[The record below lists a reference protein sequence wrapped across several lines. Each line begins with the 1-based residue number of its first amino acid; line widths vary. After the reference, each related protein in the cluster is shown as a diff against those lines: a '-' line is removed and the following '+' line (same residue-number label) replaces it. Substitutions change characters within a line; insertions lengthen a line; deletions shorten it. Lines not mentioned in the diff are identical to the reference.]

1 MKCIKER
8 AKVSSLE
15 VFSKR
20 DKNLHT
26 SSFDEFRTVFFG
38 GFSFLFLGIGL
49 MRFWYQFNFYNLH
62 FSADYGS
69 VTVGANLTRV
79 AVMVLFVI
87 ILYRVGVTRTVRLIF
102 LWSGLILM
110 TASSLFY
117 FIDLFFM
124 TDSFET
130 TRFIVGGIGLVGGE
144 MIWIFFLQRLRPGEA
159 FLCIAGGLALSC
171 LLSLLAGYVNAGVM
185 GMLNLF
191 VPAFSIFA
199 YWRSMDI
206 LNKREDDP
214 HKDDDTRYRDDPQI
228 RFGLYQVIA
237 AFFLYALLLGMA
249 LGYPDGRL
257 RELSQTARSLHQ
269 LLVIVILAFAI
280 WWVLVKGR
288 GFRISTFWYVLNG
301 LMIISITILLS
312 GFAYAE
318 EYSTF
323 FVTNAISCFYFP
335 LIFFI
340 HLIGRHVR
348 TSTAILYGIIYGG
361 ALFAMSIGRIV
372 VGLLYPY
379 VGESPWLLIT
389 MAVVLVVEMTLLLR
403 PGVMGDYPIGYE
415 LTALP
420 LERRRDQS
428 RIRHQG
434 GKGKNAAVC
443 DHGQKDQLEEFGEV
457 YDLTETECK
466 IVRLIS
472 QGRSRNVIAKNL
484 NYSEH
489 TIRNYTRVIYRK
501 ASVSSKQELLDKIA
515 SI

>member
-1 MKCIKER
+1 M
-8 AKVSSLE
+8 SSLE
-15 VFSKR
+15 AFRKR

-26 SSFDEFRTVFFG
+26 GTFDEFKAVFFG
-38 GFSFLFLGIGL
+38 GFSFLFLGVGL

-69 VTVGANLTRV
+69 VTVGANLTRA
-79 AVMVLFVI
+79 AVMALFVI
-87 ILYRVGVTRTVRLIF
+87 IMYRVGVTKVMRMIF

-110 TASSLFY
+110 TVSSLFY
-117 FIDLFFM
+117 FIDLFFV

-130 TRFIVGGIGLVGGE
+130 ARFIVGGIGLVGGE

-159 FLCIAGGLALSC
+159 FLCVAGGLALSC
-171 LLSLLAGYVNAGVM
+171 LLSLLAGYVSAEVM

-206 LNKREDDP
+206 LNKRGDDP
-214 HKDDDTRYRDDPQI
+214 HKDADTRYDDDLQI
-228 RFGLYQVIA
+228 KHGLYQVVA

-257 RELSQTARSLHQ
+257 RELSQAMRSIHQ
-269 LLVIVILAFAI
+269 LLVIGILAFAI
-280 WWVLVKGR
+280 WWVLIRGR

-312 GFAYAE
+312 GFAHAE
-318 EYSTF
+318 EFSAF
-323 FVTNAISCFYFP
+323 FVTNAMSCFYFP

-348 TSTAILYGIIYGG
+348 TSTAILYGVIYGG
-361 ALFAMSIGRIV
+361 ALFAMSIGRII
-372 VGLLYPY
+372 VGSLHPF
-379 VGESPWLLIT
+379 VGESPWLLIA
-389 MAVVLVVEMTLLLR
+389 MAVLLVIEMTLLLR
-403 PGVMGDYPIGYE
+403 SGVMGDYPIGFE
-415 LTALP
+415 LAALP
-420 LERRRDQS
+420 AERRQRPS
-428 RIRHQG
+428 REKHREGQG
-434 GKGKNAAVC
+434 DGGIG
-443 DHGQKDQLEEFGEV
+443 HEREQKDQLEAFGEA
-457 YDLTETECK
+457 YDLTETELG

-501 ASVSSKQELLDKIA
+501 VTVGSKQELLDKIA
-515 SI
+515 SM